1 MFWSLAFCILLQ
13 TCIPPPAPIR
23 VVGVGDS
30 AEQARDAAY
39 REAMETYMGSVVV
52 SDKEMR
58 DYQLV
63 KDSVMVY
70 SSAYVDKMRVISETK
85 QGNKFRI
92 EMDIWISSSKIA
104 NRILTIYPKD
114 QNIDSARISE
124 QFRTYASSKQK
135 GDKLLEN
142 VLEIFPSNAF
152 YISNLPIEFKIDTS
166 RVPYLRIPYTVNWN
180 KNYFIALEETVKVIS
195 DGKAAKNNPAA
206 SVVFGSGSS
215 WFLQPYFFNDIV
227 AVRMMYSKFEDKKP
241 AVRLN
246 VVNGNSVV
254 YTTCQKLNTSFH
266 SSGYG
271 TIDLLGNKVYQGEF
285 NIRLP
290 ANLPANVK
298 TQLSIETEN
307 NCAV

>member
-1 MFWSLAFCILLQ
+1 MLWSLAFCILLQ
-13 TCIPPPAPIR
+13 TCVPPPAPIR
-23 VVGVGDS
+23 VIGVGDS
-30 AEQARDAAY
+30 SEQARDTAY

-85 QGNKFRI
+85 QGNKYRV
-92 EMDIWISSSKIA
+92 EMDIWLSSSRIA
-104 NRILTIYPKD
+104 NRILTVYPKD

-142 VLEIFPSNAF
+142 VLEIYPSNAF

-166 RVPYLRIPYTVNWN
+166 RVPYLRIPYTVHWN
-180 KNYFIALEETVKVIS
+180 KNYFTALEETVKVIS
-195 DGKAAKNNPAA
+195 DGKAAKNKPAA

-215 WFLQPYFFNDIV
+215 WFLQPYFFNDIIPV
-227 AVRMMYSKFEDKKP
+227 QMMYKKFEEQKP
-241 AVRLN
+241 AVRLI
-246 VVNGNSVV
+246 VVNGNTVV
-254 YTTCQKLNTSFH
+254 YTTCQQLNTDFH

-285 NIRLP
+285 NIRLS
-290 ANLPANVK
+290 ANLPSNIK

-307 NCAV
+307 KCSV